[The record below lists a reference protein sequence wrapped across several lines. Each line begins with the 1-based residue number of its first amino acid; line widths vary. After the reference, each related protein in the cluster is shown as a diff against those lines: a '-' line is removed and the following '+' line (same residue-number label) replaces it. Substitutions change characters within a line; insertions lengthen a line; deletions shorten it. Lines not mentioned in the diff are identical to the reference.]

1 MKLITQKKIK
11 TPEGD
16 MIPIFKDWENEGYE
30 PKMVYLTTM
39 IPGTTKGPILHKE
52 RKYFVS
58 ATTGTIDIEFLFE
71 GKIKT
76 VNLHDEANPTVYNTL
91 ILEEDIPVRFIS
103 RGTEIGTIV
112 NCPSKAWHP
121 DNPDTFKYSSWED
134 YLNRKE

>member
-1 MKLITQKKIK
+1 MKLITQNKIK
-11 TPEGD
+11 TPEGE

-39 IPGTTKGPILHKE
+39 TPGTTKGPILHKE

-58 ATTGTIDIEFLFE
+58 AISGTIDIEFLFE

-91 ILEEDIPVRFIS
+91 ILEEHVPVRFIS
-103 RGTEIGTIV
+103 RGIEIGTIV

-121 DNPDTFKYSSWED
+121 DNPDTFKYSSWEE
-134 YLNRKE
+134 YLNGKE